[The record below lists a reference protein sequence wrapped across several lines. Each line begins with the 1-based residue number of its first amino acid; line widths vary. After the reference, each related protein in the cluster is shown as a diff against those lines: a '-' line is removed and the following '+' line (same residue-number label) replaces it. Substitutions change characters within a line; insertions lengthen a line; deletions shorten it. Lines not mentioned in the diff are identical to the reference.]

1 MDILREV
8 SAIREKGQ
16 ACVLVTVVEKSGE
29 GPATPGK
36 KMLLRPDGSLT
47 GTIGGGILEFQAGET
62 ARELLLKRENRLV
75 RYILEEGNVQE
86 STVTLPMA
94 CGGRVSLYF
103 DVISGG
109 LPVYI
114 FGGGHVGAALSRQ
127 LAPMDFY
134 THVIDDRKEIYEAM
148 DFGNE
153 RVFQD
158 FYSYAK
164 EADIGSDCFVIVCTP
179 SHTNDY
185 DVVRALIER
194 GITPRYL
201 GVLAS
206 QNKKNELM
214 DILLKE
220 FGAGKI
226 PDSLFCPIG
235 LDTGG
240 PTPEEIALSIAAEML
255 VVQYGREGHQHM
267 RDR

>member
-1 MDILREV
+1 MDILKEV
-8 SAIREKGQ
+8 SAIQDKGL
-16 ACVLVTVVEKSGE
+16 ACVLVTVVEKTGE
-29 GPATPGK
+29 GPASLGK
-36 KMLLRPDGSLT
+36 KMLLRPDGSFT
-47 GTIGGGILEFQAGET
+47 GTVGGGILEYQAGET
-62 ARELLLKRENRLV
+62 AREQLKLRESRLV
-75 RYILEEGNVQE
+75 RYVLEEGQVLE

-127 LAPMDFY
+127 LETLGFF
-134 THVIDDRKEIYEAM
+134 THVIDDRKEIFDAM
-148 DFGNE
+148 DFGNQ

-164 EADIGSDCFVIVCTP
+164 EAEIGEDSFVIVCTP

-194 GITPRYL
+194 GISPRYL

-206 QNKKNELM
+206 QNKKKELL
-214 DILLKE
+214 DILNRE
-220 FGAGKI
+220 FGKEKI
-226 PDSLFCPIG
+226 PETLFCPIG

-240 PTPEEIALSIAAEML
+240 PTPGEIALSIASEML
-255 VVQYGREGHQHM
+255 VIRYQKEGHLHM
-267 RDR
+267 RDL